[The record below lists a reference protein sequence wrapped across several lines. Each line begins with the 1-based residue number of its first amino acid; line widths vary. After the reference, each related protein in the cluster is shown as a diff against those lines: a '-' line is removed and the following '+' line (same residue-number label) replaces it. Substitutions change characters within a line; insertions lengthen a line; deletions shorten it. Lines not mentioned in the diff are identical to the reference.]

1 MGSDSQPLAV
11 NDQSSGPGLD
21 PVLPSRQFGSCPKA
35 LFGLFRNGLQNC
47 SHYAF
52 PQINKNALQN
62 FQQQS
67 IVAGLT
73 PVVEVRY

>member
-11 NDQSSGPGLD
+11 SDQTSDPGLD
-21 PVLPSRQFGSCPKA
+21 PVLPSRQFGSFPEA
-35 LFGLFRNGLQNC
+35 LVELSWNWLQNC

-52 PQINKNALQN
+52 PQNSKMRFRISSSDLC
-62 FQQQS
+62 
-67 IVAGLT
+67 VAGLT